1 MALNTR
7 SMDPYEKTSILMKY
21 QSCNKLQKELEELEG
36 INL

>member
-7 SMDPYEKTSILMKY
+7 SMDPYEQTSISMKY
-21 QSCNKLQKELEELEG
+21 QICNKLQKEIEELEG